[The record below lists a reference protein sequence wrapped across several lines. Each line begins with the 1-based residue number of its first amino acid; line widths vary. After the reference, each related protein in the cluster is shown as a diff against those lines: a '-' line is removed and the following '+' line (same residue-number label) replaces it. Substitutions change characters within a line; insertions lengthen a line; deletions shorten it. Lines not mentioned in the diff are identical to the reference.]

1 MIRRL
6 LLAAAAAVTFAL
18 PAPALAYWEFGHEA
32 VATIARLNVKP
43 ETRAKIFALLR
54 QQSLLNTPT
63 CPAGTME
70 AASVWA
76 DCVKPL
82 GQRFS
87 YANNWHYQNVH
98 VCKPF
103 DIKSNCPDGNCVSA
117 QIDRMTALLQD
128 KAVPEAEKVQALVF
142 LIHLVGDLHM
152 PLHAGDRGDLGGN
165 RVPAAYGLWAPER
178 FNLHSLWDGYLAE
191 RAITTP
197 PEIRRA
203 YSAEER
209 DALWGGTV
217 EDWSRES
224 WQASRDVAYATAM
237 GGDPCAQ
244 IEGRAVHDDAMIA
257 RIVPTAR
264 DQVMKGGLRLARRL
278 DEAFDPAKAFD
289 SRERRRR

>member
-1 MIRRL
+1 MIRRI
-6 LLAAAAAVTFAL
+6 LLAAALAVSLAI

-32 VATIARLNVKP
+32 VASIARLNIRP
-43 ETRAKIFALLR
+43 STRAQVQALLR
-54 QQSLLNTPT
+54 QQALLNTPT

-82 GQRFS
+82 GVRFS

-103 DIKSNCPDGNCVSA
+103 DLKSACPDGNCVSA
-117 QIDRMTALLQD
+117 QIDRTTTLLQD
-128 KAVPEAEKVQALVF
+128 KAVPAAEKVQALAF
-142 LIHLVGDLHM
+142 LIHFVGDLHM

-197 PEIRRA
+197 PQIIRA
-203 YSAEER
+203 YSPEER
-209 DALWGGTV
+209 AGVWGGTV

-224 WQASRDVAYATAM
+224 WAASRDVAYAVAA
-237 GGDPCAQ
+237 GGDPCAE

-257 RIVPTAR
+257 KIVPTAR
-264 DQVMKGGLRLARRL
+264 EQVMKGGLRLAKRL
-278 DEAFDPAKAFD
+278 DEAFDPANAFD